1 MIAIGLLQTDSVLPH
16 LQVVH
21 GDYPAMFRQV
31 LEQTGLSFEMS
42 VFDVEHGCYPADLD
56 ECDGYVITGSRMS
69 VYDDEPW
76 IKELGSFVQELDK
89 QQKKLVGICFGHQL
103 VAHVLGG
110 KTQASNKGW
119 GVGCHNSRLLT
130 TVAKNLPGVD
140 EFSLLSSHKDQVSE
154 LPPNADLIASNAFC
168 EIAAMRIEDHILTF
182 QGHPEFT
189 REYSNALM
197 EFRRDIIPEDV
208 VNMGQKSLQGRV
220 DRELAFEWISGFIMN
235 AGKSSAVKN

>member
-16 LQVVH
+16 LQAVH

-76 IKELGSFVQELDK
+76 IKELGRFVQELDR

-110 KTQASNKGW
+110 KTQASKKGW

-130 TVAKNLPGVD
+130 AIAKDLPGVK

-154 LPPNADLIASNAFC
+154 LPPHADLVASNAFC

-189 REYSNALM
+189 PAYSKDLLDMRRELLGEETY
-197 EFRRDIIPEDV
+197 RRGV
-208 VNMGQKSLQGRV
+208 QSLQQSLDRV
-220 DRELAFEWISGFIMN
+220 TVAAWMIRFI
-235 AGKSSAVKN
+235 AGNL

>member
-1 MIAIGLLQTDSVLPH
+1 MAIGLLQTDSVLPH

-189 REYSNALM
+189 PAYSKALLDMRRELLGEETY
-197 EFRRDIIPEDV
+197 RRGV
-208 VNMGQKSLQGRV
+208 QSLQQSLDRV
-220 DRELAFEWISGFIMN
+220 TVAAWMIRFIEGN
-235 AGKSSAVKN
+235 L

>member
-130 TVAKNLPGVD
+130 TVAKILPGVD
-140 EFSLLSSHKDQVSE
+140 AFSLLSSHKDQVSE

-189 REYSNALM
+189 PAYSKALLDMRRELLGEETY
-197 EFRRDIIPEDV
+197 RRGV
-208 VNMGQKSLQGRV
+208 QSLQQSLDRV
-220 DRELAFEWISGFIMN
+220 TVAAWMIRFIEGN
-235 AGKSSAVKN
+235 L

>member
-189 REYSNALM
+189 PAYSKALLDMRRELLGEETY
-197 EFRRDIIPEDV
+197 RRGV
-208 VNMGQKSLQGRV
+208 QSLQQSLDRV
-220 DRELAFEWISGFIMN
+220 TVAAWMIRFIEGN
-235 AGKSSAVKN
+235 L